1 MLLCHD
7 PICAFC
13 QKTAIGAFA
22 RLILTLDLILY
33 FVRLKKAMRHCRFA
47 FSDPRAMPRSMVE
60 RFQSKLGAV
69 GLFVGAI
76 RDAAERVKQ
85 SSVQSDSLIAFLQQE
100 KRPRQIETIAWHLSW
115 TTRGSNKMTADA
127 C

>member
-7 PICAFC
+7 PIGALC
-13 QKTAIGAFA
+13 QKKKNQTVGAFA

-33 FVRLKKAMRHCRFA
+33 FVRLKKAMRHCRFG

-60 RFQSKLGAV
+60 RFQTKLGAV

-85 SSVQSDSLIAFLQQE
+85 SSVQSDSLIAFLQHE
-100 KRPRQIETIAWHLSW
+100 KNDESR
-115 TTRGSNKMTADA
+115 
-127 C
+127 

>member
-1 MLLCHD
+1 
-7 PICAFC
+7 
-13 QKTAIGAFA
+13 
-22 RLILTLDLILY
+22 
-33 FVRLKKAMRHCRFA
+33 
-47 FSDPRAMPRSMVE
+47 MPRSMVE
-60 RFQSKLGAV
+60 RFQTKLGAV
-69 GLFVGAI
+69 GLFVDGI
-76 RDAAERVKQ
+76 TDAAERVKQ

>member
-7 PICAFC
+7 PICALC

-47 FSDPRAMPRSMVE
+47 FSDPRAMPRSMAE
-60 RFQSKLGAV
+60 RFQTKLGAV
-69 GLFVGAI
+69 GLFVDGI
-76 RDAAERVKQ
+76 TDAAERVKQ

-100 KRPRQIETIAWHLSW
+100 KTNESR
-115 TTRGSNKMTADA
+115 
-127 C
+127 